1 MRIRP
6 FVLAAR
12 DAIFDTLSADPTKSA
27 WVITSS
33 PEAEYLRTL
42 STKLGAEVILL
53 PVDQAE
59 AHRRCVADNRPE
71 AWHEYID
78 NWFKGTDINPADW
91 RNDKGWVGGAMETKV
106 YQAEL
111 RLKEGSEQT
120 GEFEALFAT
129 LKVRDH
135 DGDVT
140 VPGAFGNEQETPVAH
155 YGHNHSLL
163 PVGRG
168 KIMEREG
175 KAILDGRFFLD
186 TQGGREHYLTVKNL
200 GGLQQWSYAFDV
212 LDEERGSFEG
222 HDVRFLKALKVHEV
236 SPVLVGAGID
246 TQTLRIKA
254 EGNQGIGEPGT
265 GESRAAENAPE
276 GEAPDQG
283 KPSGKH
289 GVRILPDVL
298 RAWVET
304 EQIELGG

>member
-1 MRIRP
+1 
-6 FVLAAR
+6 VAR
-12 DAIFDTLSADPTKSA
+12 NWT
-27 WVITSS
+27 
-33 PEAEYLRTL
+33 EAE
-42 STKLGAEVILL
+42 
-53 PVDQAE
+53 Q
-59 AHRRCVADNRPE
+59 RRCVE
-71 AWHEYID
+71 AANAALAET
-78 NWFKGTDINPADW
+78 G
-91 RNDKGWVGGAMETKV
+91 NDEQAIFACIRAAGKERKMETKV

-168 KIMEREG
+168 KIVEREG
-175 KAILDGRFFLD
+175 KAVLEGRFFLD
-186 TQGGREHYLTVKNL
+186 TNSGREHYLTVKNL

-246 TQTLRIKA
+246 TQTLRIKG
-254 EGNQGIGEPGT
+254 EGNQGNGEAGIGEQT
-265 GESRAAENAPE
+265 AQAGEKQPE

-283 KPSGKH
+283 KPRGA
-289 GVRILPDVL
+289 RILPGVL
-298 RAWVET
+298 KAWVET